1 MSACDTLTPQP
12 APSPSLVLDLVDAEG
27 SPSEWAPSSF
37 ITVPRSSTFAADVT
51 SGKDLLQSA
60 ISSKDAET
68 RKSSADAFAKLVAS
82 SGILAFAQDSDFAK
96 TLNGAL
102 SAPGKKENH
111 VRAGGIDV
119 FSAILEASGKSSET
133 VLFPCFQNLLNLSGD
148 KSKKTRETAAS
159 VAKAFV
165 AIVDKNS
172 SKKLSQFLY
181 TKGTHLAVANQTR
194 LEILNDW
201 VQNTASKE
209 IQFCLAEA
217 LPAVANDVHDSD
229 KVTLKNA
236 RDCLK
241 WLVAT
246 CSNPDIVPLIP
257 DLCKGLENLGDIGD
271 TVYSLASTTFIQNV
285 DSCTLAIM
293 SPILSAGLAQKNSPV
308 TKRACAR
315 IVENMAKL
323 VEEPRDLNNFVE
335 RLLPMMEKARDT
347 VADPEVRKVC
357 GQACATLIKKAD
369 VSRSMT
375 NNIDTSVT
383 LALLKSAT
391 SRCSKNVTAQDQVII
406 DSILVHVADILVMLN
421 QAENFDDT
429 EWQSAVGPYFKLLIS
444 DSDASTLVSTL
455 RTTAMSV
462 REKAPEEEEKFDAEE
477 LCRCDFSLAYGN
489 KVLLKKT
496 KLLLHRGFKYG
507 LIGPNDC
514 GKTSLMRAIAG
525 NNIDGLP
532 DPDELRCVFVETD
545 VQGELSDLSVLDYI
559 FADPLLKDCGVSRDE
574 MAITLGGLGFN
585 KDSPADITTMVGN
598 LSGGWRMKLAL
609 ARATLLKA
617 DILLLDEPTNHLD
630 TYNVKWLQDYILGLT
645 DVTCLIVTHD
655 SKVLDTVCTNM
666 IHFEDLK
673 LENFRGNLT
682 DFVVKYPEA
691 KSYFELVS
699 TKFSFKF
706 PSPGKIPGVNS
717 KGKAIM
723 KMSNITFTYP
733 GVAKPQLTGVSVQ
746 VALASRVGIVGVNGA
761 GKSTMIRLL
770 MGELEPNKG
779 SGDIYKHPNARV
791 GYIAQ
796 HAFHHIE
803 NHLDITCNEYIRWR
817 YKTGDDRE
825 ALVKVTA
832 LVNKAEITAQKAKVD
847 IPVYDSESSEWIILK
862 KTVIERVTN
871 SRQKNRKKGE
881 DEFECDIGNNK
892 RVYIGRKFLCENGW
906 GKTLT
911 QIDERIALRETQFA
925 RPLTLN
931 NVTQHMSDVGL
942 EAEFST
948 HIKIGALST
957 GQKVKVVLGA
967 ALWNQPH
974 ILILDEPTN
983 YLDRDSLG
991 ALAGAIREFDGGV
1004 IMISHNSQ
1012 FVDTLCPQIWHL
1024 EGGTLN
1030 VKGDADWMREANK
1043 IKISDKDELPD
1054 GGEMLDKFGNTV
1066 KIKNAKKKLSKKEKK
1081 ARARRR
1087 KNRLKNDLEP
1097 LSEDESTE
1105 EE

>member
-1 MSACDTLTPQP
+1 MSACATQSQP
-12 APSPSLVLDLVDAEG
+12 APVEQSLVLDLVDAEG
-27 SPSEWAPSSF
+27 KDAGWAPSSF
-37 ITVPRSSTFAADVT
+37 ITIQRSNTFEADVT
-51 SGKDLLQSA
+51 AGKDLLQSA
-60 ISSKDAET
+60 TSSKDAET
-68 RKSSADAFAKLVAS
+68 RTSSATAYAKLMVD
-82 SGILAFAQDSDFAK
+82 SGVLAFAMDSELTV
-96 TLNGAL
+96 TLNKAL
-102 SAPGKKENH
+102 SSTGKKDTHIRNG
-111 VRAGGIDV
+111 AIAV
-119 FSAILEASGKSSET
+119 FAAVLAAAGKSSET
-133 VLFPCFQNLLNLSGD
+133 VLFPSFQDLLNLTGD
-148 KSKKTRETAAS
+148 KSKKTREEALAT
-159 VAKAFV
+159 VKDFV

-172 SKKLSQFLY
+172 SVKLSFMLF
-181 TKGTHLAVANQTR
+181 TKSTHLAPANQTR
-194 LEILNDW
+194 LAILNDW
-201 VQNTASKE
+201 VQTRAQKE
-209 IQFCLAEA
+209 IQFCLELA

-229 KVTLKNA
+229 KTVLKNA
-236 RDCLK
+236 REGLK

-257 DLCKGLENLGDIGD
+257 ELCKGLENLGNIAD

-285 DSCTLAIM
+285 DACTLAIM
-293 SPILSAGLAQKNSPV
+293 SPILTAGLAQKNTPT

-315 IVENMAKL
+315 IIENMAKL
-323 VEEPRDLNNFVE
+323 VEEPRDLNNFVK
-335 RLLPMMEKARDT
+335 RLLPLMEKARDT

-357 GQACATLIKKAD
+357 GDACVTLVKKAD

-375 NNIDTSVT
+375 NNIDASVC
-383 LALLKSAT
+383 LALLKNAAAK
-391 SRCSKNVTAQDQVII
+391 CSKSLTKKDDAIVDT
-406 DSILVHVADILVMLN
+406 ILVHVANILTMLN
-421 QAENFDDT
+421 SCENFDDT
-429 EWQSAVGPYFKLLIS
+429 EWQSAVSPYLALLIS
-444 DSDASTLVSTL
+444 KADATSLTSVL
-455 RTTAMSV
+455 RTTALSV
-462 REKAPEEEEKFDAEE
+462 REKPPPEEEAVDAEE

-496 KLLLHRGFKYG
+496 QLLLHRGFKYG

-514 GKTSLMRAIAG
+514 GKTSLMRAIAQG
-525 NNIDGLP
+525 NIDGLP
-532 DPDELRCVFVETD
+532 DANELRTIFVETD

-559 FADPLLKDCGVSRDE
+559 FADPLLKDCGVTRDE
-574 MAITLGGLGFN
+574 MAVTLNGLGFN
-585 KDSPADITTMVGN
+585 DNSPANITTMVGN

-617 DILLLDEPTNHLD
+617 DVLLLDEPTNHLD
-630 TYNVKWLQDYILGLT
+630 TYNVKWLQDYILSLT
-645 DVTCLIVTHD
+645 NVTCIIVTHD
-655 SKVLDTVCTNM
+655 SKMLDVVCTNM

-673 LENFRGNLT
+673 LTGYKGNLT
-682 DFVVKYPEA
+682 DFVVHHPEA

-706 PSPGKIPGVNS
+706 PHPGKIPGINS
-717 KGKAIM
+717 KGKCIM
-723 KMSNITFTYP
+723 KMNDITFTYP

-746 VALASRVGIVGVNGA
+746 IALASRVGIVGVNGA

-779 SGDIYKHPNARV
+779 SGIVYKHPNVRV

-803 NHLDITCNEYIRWR
+803 SHLDKTCNEYIRWR
-817 YKTGDDRE
+817 YQTGDDRE

-832 LVNKAEITAQKAKVD
+832 IQNDAELKAQAAKVD
-847 IPVYDSESSEWIILK
+847 IPVFDQESQTEIILK
-862 KTVIERVTN
+862 KTQIERVTN
-871 SRQKNRKKGE
+871 TRQKNRRKNE
-881 DEFECDIGNNK
+881 DDFECEIGNQK
-892 RVYIGRKFLCENGW
+892 RIWVGRKFLCENGW

-931 NVTQHMSDVGL
+931 NVTKHMTDVGL

-974 ILILDEPTN
+974 VLILDEPTN

-991 ALAGAIREFDGGV
+991 ALAGAIREFEGGV

-1024 EGGTLN
+1024 EHGTLN

-1043 IKISDKDELPD
+1043 IKIDEKKEEV
-1054 GGEMLDKFGNTV
+1054 GESVDKFGNTV
-1066 KIKNAKKKLSKKEKK
+1066 ILKRAKGKKLTNKERKQ
-1081 ARARRR
+1081 RARRR
-1087 KNRLKNDLEP
+1087 KNREKNGQEP

-1105 EE
+1105 SE